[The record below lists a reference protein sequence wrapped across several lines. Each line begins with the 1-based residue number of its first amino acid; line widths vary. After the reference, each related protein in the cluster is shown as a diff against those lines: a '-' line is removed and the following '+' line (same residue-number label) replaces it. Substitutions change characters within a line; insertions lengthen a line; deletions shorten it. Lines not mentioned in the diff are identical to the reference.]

1 MVHAE
6 RKSWNNEQYSTR
18 KCLEIPET
26 VTENSLERTAL
37 NIFKEMGVSIGTS
50 DIKACYRVGP
60 PSRKKV
66 IIKLSRRKDADREW
80 WGKKPFRV

>member
-18 KCLEIPET
+18 KCLEIPER

-66 IIKLSRRKDADREW
+66 IIKMSRRKDADREW
-80 WGKKPFRV
+80 RGKKPFRV